1 MAHAAPA
8 RAVGRPGELSA
19 TEGEL
24 RAAFLAEVERIPG
37 GDRLRRCIQCG
48 TCSGSC
54 PVSYAMDVQ
63 PRQLV
68 AFFRAGDLESILRSR
83 TIWIC
88 ASCYACTVRCPAG
101 IKVTELIYGLKRL
114 ALDRRLKSRSFPIY
128 ALSEEFVRVVN
139 RYGRNQELE
148 LVARYFMRVAPHRLL
163 RMLPLGLR
171 LLGTGRMPWR
181 THRVRDIAGLRRI
194 IAKAQAMEDAYPREA
209 MVPVGQVGYGAVAE
223 RAATAAAPAGGGAGS

>member
-101 IKVTELIYGLKRL
+101 IKVTELIYGL
-114 ALDRRLKSRSFPIY
+114 
-128 ALSEEFVRVVN
+128 
-139 RYGRNQELE
+139 
-148 LVARYFMRVAPHRLL
+148 
-163 RMLPLGLR
+163 
-171 LLGTGRMPWR
+171 
-181 THRVRDIAGLRRI
+181 
-194 IAKAQAMEDAYPREA
+194 
-209 MVPVGQVGYGAVAE
+209 
-223 RAATAAAPAGGGAGS
+223 